1 MHEIPPFRERL
12 STALADRGIHEGLA
26 DFQERW
32 RERRDEVITGL
43 ETQTSTSFAELA
55 RKVSQ
60 AKSRAR
66 HDPAVLEM
74 FREQAAARG
83 ISVADAST
91 AEDACQIIADICA
104 RRGTRLVVKT
114 KSMATEEIF
123 LNEHLERQGITAVET
138 DLGEWLLQCEQD
150 RPSHL
155 IVPAIHKRRT
165 QIAALLTSMFDRP
178 FDPEDI
184 EGMARVVR
192 AELRPH
198 FTASGV
204 GVTGGNILVAETG
217 SLVLVTNEGN
227 AGLTTT
233 LPPVQIAVVGIDKM
247 VESTSDALDV
257 VRLLAKSA
265 TGQVVSSYTQFIS
278 GPTPAQPEA
287 EMHVIL
293 LDNGRS
299 QMAED
304 PVFDSALSC
313 IRCGACANVCPP
325 YQVVGGHAFGHVY
338 TGAIGLVTTAFHHG
352 IEAAAG
358 PQSLCISCGA
368 CAQVCPANIPLPDQ
382 ILEVRARSHS
392 AKIKRGRAE
401 RSRELSKGLESKPDS
416 IAKKPAK
423 KSLTKTP
430 VAMKI
435 GLRVLRS
442 RRMTAAA
449 AWLAAIASSPFRTGN
464 LLGRLPLRKKHN
476 WRTPPAPAMRSA
488 RRHPELRAVATH
500 SKFTSPET
508 AQHAKTASQHSEE
521 LNISQGNL
529 PAIQRFRK
537 ATSQNQKAGSQAK
550 PTPSSKKTA
559 LFIQCVTDR
568 FAPEIAVATLRLLQA
583 AGADVE
589 VPLAQHCC
597 GLPAIDTGDLEAAR
611 KMALATLDAL
621 EGYERVV
628 TPAPSCAVAMA
639 HEYERL
645 FQDDTH
651 NKQRAQD
658 LASKVT
664 DLVSYLANCETPE
677 KGNESTGEYGAS
689 ATPATAM
696 PQSEKHSENDCGAN
710 GASVSEATNLEA
722 EASKA
727 KAPDAE
733 NSEAG
738 TITVHPFCQ
747 SRTRLGHT
755 TETAAELI
763 SRFCGITPA
772 PLPEADV
779 CCGFGGSSSLT
790 SPEIAKAILA
800 RKLQNAAST
809 GATTLITDNP
819 GCALHLR
826 GGAHACDQNLK
837 VLHIA
842 EFLAPPH

>member
-1 MHEIPPFRERL
+1 MHEYSESTKLAKPAKEPAKMHEIPPFRERL

-32 RERRDEVITGL
+32 RERRDRVIAGL
-43 ETQTSTSFAELA
+43 ETQTGTSFSELA
-55 RKVSQ
+55 RKISE

-74 FREQAAARG
+74 FREQAIARG
-83 ISVADAST
+83 IAVTGAAT

-123 LNEHLERQGITAVET
+123 LNEHLEQQGITAVET
-138 DLGEWLLQCEQD
+138 DLGEWLLQCAED

-165 QIAALLTSMFDRP
+165 QIAAMLTSMFDRL

-198 FTASGV
+198 FMASGV
-204 GVTGGNILVAETG
+204 GITGGNILVAETG

-233 LPPVQIAVVGIDKM
+233 LPPVHIAVVGVDKM

-265 TGQVVSSYTQFIS
+265 TGQVISSYTQFIS
-278 GPTPAQPEA
+278 GPTPAHPEA

-299 QMAED
+299 QMEAD

-392 AKIKRGRAE
+392 AKAERGRAE
-401 RSRELSKGLESKPDS
+401 KSKELRNELESKPGS
-416 IAKKPAK
+416 TAKKSAK
-423 KSLTKTP
+423 KSLAKTP
-430 VAMKI
+430 IAMKI

-442 RRMTAAA
+442 RRRTAAA
-449 AWLAAIASSPFRTGN
+449 TWLAAIASSPFRTGN
-464 LLGRLPLRKKHN
+464 LLGRLPLRKRHN
-476 WRTPPAPAMRSA
+476 WRTPPAPAIRPA
-488 RRHPELRAVATH
+488 RRHPELRAVAAQNK
-500 SKFTSPET
+500 STSPEA
-508 AQHAKTASQHSEE
+508 AQHAKTLQQFQNAAP
-521 LNISQGNL
+521 QG
-529 PAIQRFRK
+529 
-537 ATSQNQKAGSQAK
+537 QKIGTQTK
-550 PTPSSKKTA
+550 PMPNSNKTA

-568 FAPEIAVATLRLLQA
+568 FAPEIAVSTLRLLQA
-583 AGADVE
+583 AGAEVE
-589 VPLAQHCC
+589 VPLDQHCC
-597 GLPAIDTGDLEAAR
+597 GLPAIDAGDLEAAR

-645 FQDDTH
+645 FQDDPE
-651 NKQRAQD
+651 NKQRAHD
-658 LASKVT
+658 LAAKVT
-664 DLVSYLANCETPE
+664 DLVSYLADCEMPGS
-677 KGNESTGEYGAS
+677 GNYEGSSRELGQEGTS
-689 ATPATAM
+689 KTRVPD
-696 PQSEKHSENDCGAN
+696 SENPN
-710 GASVSEATNLEA
+710 
-722 EASKA
+722 
-727 KAPDAE
+727 E
-733 NSEAG
+733 NI
-738 TITVHPFCQ
+738 ITVHPFCQ

-755 TETAAELI
+755 AETADELI
-763 SRFCGITPA
+763 SHLCGTTPI

-809 GATTLITDNP
+809 GAATLITDNP

-826 GGAHACDQNLK
+826 GGAHASNQNLK

-842 EFLAPPH
+842 EFLAPPS

>member
-26 DFQERW
+26 DFQNRW
-32 RERRDEVITGL
+32 RERRDEVIAGL
-43 ETQTSTSFAELA
+43 ETQTGTGFAELA

-83 ISVADAST
+83 IAVTDAST

-123 LNEHLERQGITAVET
+123 LNEHLESQGITAVET

-165 QIAALLTSMFDRP
+165 QIATLLTSMFDRP

-233 LPPVQIAVVGIDKM
+233 LPPVHIAVVGIDKM

-304 PVFDSALSC
+304 PMFDSALSC

-392 AKIKRGRAE
+392 AKTKRGRAE
-401 RSRELSKGLESKPDS
+401 RSRELSKGLESKPNN

-423 KSLTKTP
+423 KSLAKTP

-449 AWLAAIASSPFRTGN
+449 AWLAAITSSPFRTGN

-488 RRHPELRAVATH
+488 RRRHELREVAAH
-500 SKFTSPET
+500 NKFTSPKA
-508 AQHAKTASQHSEE
+508 AQHAKTARQ
-521 LNISQGNL
+521 
-529 PAIQRFRK
+529 FRK
-537 ATSQNQKAGSQAK
+537 AASQNQKAGSQAK

-568 FAPEIAVATLRLLQA
+568 FAPEIAVATLRLLQST
-583 AGADVE
+583 GADVE

-611 KMALATLDAL
+611 KMAIATLDAL

-639 HEYERL
+639 HEYVRL
-645 FQDDTH
+645 FQDDPS
-651 NKQRAQD
+651 NQQRAQD
-658 LASKVT
+658 LAAKVA

-689 ATPATAM
+689 AAPATSM

-710 GASVSEATNLEA
+710 GASVSEATNLEDA
-722 EASKA
+722 GTSKA

-755 TETAAELI
+755 TDTAAELI
-763 SRFCGITPA
+763 SNLCGITPA

-800 RKLQNAAST
+800 RKLQNAASA

-826 GGAHACDQNLK
+826 GGAHAVNQNLK

-842 EFLAPPH
+842 EFLAPPS

>member
-1 MHEIPPFRERL
+1 MHEIPPFHKRL
-12 STALADRGIHEGLA
+12 SAALADRGIHDGLA
-26 DFQERW
+26 DFQQRW
-32 RERRDEVITGL
+32 QERRDGVVAEL
-43 ETQTSTSFAELA
+43 EEQTSTRFVELA
-55 RKVSQ
+55 GYVAE
-60 AKSRAR
+60 AKSHAR
-66 HDPAVLEM
+66 HDPAVLQR
-74 FREQAAARG
+74 FRKQAAAKG
-83 ISVADAST
+83 ITVTDAYT
-91 AEDACQIIADICA
+91 AADACQIISDICA
-104 RRGTRLVVKT
+104 SRNTKLVVKT

-123 LNEHLERQGITAVET
+123 LNEHLESRGITAIET
-138 DLGEWLLQCEQD
+138 DLGEWLLQCAGD

-165 QIAALLTSMFDRP
+165 QIAALLTSMFDRQ

-192 AELRPH
+192 SELRPH

-204 GVTGGNILVAETG
+204 GITGGNILVAETG

-233 LPPVQIAVVGIDKM
+233 LPPTHIAVVGIDKL
-247 VESTSDALDV
+247 VDSTKDALDIA
-257 VRLLAKSA
+257 RLLAKSA
-265 TGQVVSSYTQFIS
+265 TGQVISSYTQFIS
-278 GPTPAQPEA
+278 GPTPSQPEA

-299 QMAED
+299 QMADD

-352 IEAAAG
+352 LEAAAG

-368 CAQVCPANIPLPDQ
+368 CAQVCPASIPLPDQ
-382 ILEVRARSHS
+382 ILEVRARSQP
-392 AKIKRGRAE
+392 AE
-401 RSRELSKGLESKPDS
+401 
-416 IAKKPAK
+416 
-423 KSLTKTP
+423 KSLPKMPAT
-430 VAMKI
+430 MKI

-442 RRMTAAA
+442 RRMTTSAAL
-449 AWLAAIASSPFRTGN
+449 LAAVVSSPFRTNN
-464 LLGRLPLRKKHN
+464 LLGRLPLPKKHS
-476 WRTPPAPAMRSA
+476 WRTPPAPAFKPA
-488 RRHPELRAVATH
+488 RRHPELRAVAV
-500 SKFTSPET
+500 KDCRE
-508 AQHAKTASQHSEE
+508 
-521 LNISQGNL
+521 N
-529 PAIQRFRK
+529 R
-537 ATSQNQKAGSQAK
+537 
-550 PTPSSKKTA
+550 KTA

-583 AGADVE
+583 TDSDVE

-597 GLPAIDTGDLEAAR
+597 GLPAIDTGDLEAAK
-611 KMALATLDAL
+611 KMALATMDAL

-645 FQDDTH
+645 FKDDPH

-658 LASKVT
+658 LAARVA
-664 DLVSYLANCETPE
+664 DLISCLAACEMSNPRE
-677 KGNESTGEYGAS
+677 KS
-689 ATPATAM
+689 
-696 PQSEKHSENDCGAN
+696 
-710 GASVSEATNLEA
+710 
-722 EASKA
+722 
-727 KAPDAE
+727 
-733 NSEAG
+733 

-755 TETAAELI
+755 TDTAAQLI
-763 SRFCGITPA
+763 SHLCGTTPIH
-772 PLPEADV
+772 LPEADV

-790 SPEIAKAILA
+790 SPEVAKAILA
-800 RKLQNAAST
+800 RKLRNTAST

-826 GGAHACDQNLK
+826 GGARAFSKDLNIQNLE

-842 EFLAPPH
+842 EYLAARL

>member
-32 RERRDEVITGL
+32 RERRDGVIAGL
-43 ETQTSTSFAELA
+43 ETQTGTSFAKLA
-55 RKVSQ
+55 RKVSE

-74 FREQAAARG
+74 FREQAVARG
-83 ISVADAST
+83 IAVTDAAT

-123 LNEHLERQGITAVET
+123 LNEHLESQGITAVET
-138 DLGEWLLQCEQD
+138 DLGEWLLQCAED

-165 QIAALLTSMFDRP
+165 QIAAMLASMFDRP

-192 AELRPH
+192 SELRPH
-198 FTASGV
+198 FMASGV
-204 GVTGGNILVAETG
+204 GITGGNILVAETG

-233 LPPVQIAVVGIDKM
+233 LPPVHIAVVGIDKM

-265 TGQVVSSYTQFIS
+265 TGQVISSYTQFIS

-299 QMAED
+299 QMAAD

-368 CAQVCPANIPLPDQ
+368 CAQVCPASIPLPDQ

-392 AKIKRGRAE
+392 AKAKSKR
-401 RSRELSKGLESKPDS
+401 
-416 IAKKPAK
+416 
-423 KSLTKTP
+423 
-430 VAMKI
+430 AMKI
-435 GLRVLRS
+435 GLRVLQS
-442 RRMTAAA
+442 RRMTAAT
-449 AWLAAIASSPFRTGN
+449 AWLAALATSPFRTGN
-464 LLGRLPLRKKHN
+464 LLGRLPLRKRHN
-476 WRTPPAPAMRSA
+476 WRTPPAPTLRPA
-488 RRHPELRAVATH
+488 RRYRELRA
-500 SKFTSPET
+500 
-508 AQHAKTASQHSEE
+508 
-521 LNISQGNL
+521 
-529 PAIQRFRK
+529 
-537 ATSQNQKAGSQAK
+537 KAGSQAK
-550 PTPSSKKTA
+550 PTPSSNKTA

-583 AGADVE
+583 TGADVE
-589 VPLAQHCC
+589 VPLSQHCC
-597 GLPAIDTGDLEAAR
+597 GLPAIDTGDLEAAK
-611 KMALATLDAL
+611 KMARSTLDAL

-645 FQDDTH
+645 FQDDLES
-651 NKQRAQD
+651 KQRAHD
-658 LASKVT
+658 LAAKVT
-664 DLVSYLANCETPE
+664 DLVSYLVDCEMM
-677 KGNESTGEYGAS
+677 GSGNNESSPRELGEEGTS
-689 ATPATAM
+689 K
-696 PQSEKHSENDCGAN
+696 SR
-710 GASVSEATNLEA
+710 VSG
-722 EASKA
+722 
-727 KAPDAE
+727 AE
-733 NSEAG
+733 NSEAS

-763 SRFCGITPA
+763 SHLCGTTPA

-790 SPEIAKAILA
+790 SPAVAKAILA

-809 GATTLITDNP
+809 GAATLITDNP

-826 GGAHACDQNLK
+826 GGAHASKQNLK

-842 EFLAPPH
+842 EFLAPPS

>member
-1 MHEIPPFRERL
+1 
-12 STALADRGIHEGLA
+12 
-26 DFQERW
+26 
-32 RERRDEVITGL
+32 
-43 ETQTSTSFAELA
+43 
-55 RKVSQ
+55 
-60 AKSRAR
+60 
-66 HDPAVLEM
+66 
-74 FREQAAARG
+74 
-83 ISVADAST
+83 
-91 AEDACQIIADICA
+91 
-104 RRGTRLVVKT
+104 
-114 KSMATEEIF
+114 
-123 LNEHLERQGITAVET
+123 
-138 DLGEWLLQCEQD
+138 
-150 RPSHL
+150 
-155 IVPAIHKRRT
+155 
-165 QIAALLTSMFDRP
+165 
-178 FDPEDI
+178 
-184 EGMARVVR
+184 
-192 AELRPH
+192 
-198 FTASGV
+198 
-204 GVTGGNILVAETG
+204 
-217 SLVLVTNEGN
+217 
-227 AGLTTT
+227 
-233 LPPVQIAVVGIDKM
+233 
-247 VESTSDALDV
+247 
-257 VRLLAKSA
+257 
-265 TGQVVSSYTQFIS
+265 
-278 GPTPAQPEA
+278 
-287 EMHVIL
+287 
-293 LDNGRS
+293 
-299 QMAED
+299 
-304 PVFDSALSC
+304 
-313 IRCGACANVCPP
+313 
-325 YQVVGGHAFGHVY
+325 
-338 TGAIGLVTTAFHHG
+338 
-352 IEAAAG
+352 
-358 PQSLCISCGA
+358 
-368 CAQVCPANIPLPDQ
+368 
-382 ILEVRARSHS
+382 
-392 AKIKRGRAE
+392 
-401 RSRELSKGLESKPDS
+401 
-416 IAKKPAK
+416 
-423 KSLTKTP
+423 
-430 VAMKI
+430 
-435 GLRVLRS
+435 
-442 RRMTAAA
+442 
-449 AWLAAIASSPFRTGN
+449 
-464 LLGRLPLRKKHN
+464 
-476 WRTPPAPAMRSA
+476 MRSA
-488 RRHPELRAVATH
+488 RRRHPELRAVATH

-583 AGADVE
+583 TGADVE

>member
-32 RERRDEVITGL
+32 RERRDHVITGL
-43 ETQTSTSFAELA
+43 ETQTGTSFTELA
-55 RKVSQ
+55 RKVSE

-74 FREQAAARG
+74 FREQAVARG

-104 RRGTRLVVKT
+104 HRGTRLVVKT

-233 LPPVQIAVVGIDKM
+233 LPPVHIAVVGIDKM

-278 GPTPAQPEA
+278 GPTPDQPEA

-304 PVFDSALSC
+304 PMFDSALSC

-392 AKIKRGRAE
+392 AKTKSGRT
-401 RSRELSKGLESKPDS
+401 G
-416 IAKKPAK
+416 IAI
-423 KSLTKTP
+423 
-430 VAMKI
+430 KI
-435 GLRVLRS
+435 GLRILRS

-449 AWLAAIASSPFRTGN
+449 TWLAAIVNSPSFTGD
-464 LLGRLPLRKKHN
+464 LLNRLPLRKKHN
-476 WRTPPAPAMRSA
+476 WRTPPAPALTPA
-488 RRHPELRAVATH
+488 RRHPELRAVA
-500 SKFTSPET
+500 SENKNPRSR
-508 AQHAKTASQHSEE
+508 AKQNFGAS
-521 LNISQGNL
+521 
-529 PAIQRFRK
+529 R
-537 ATSQNQKAGSQAK
+537 T
-550 PTPSSKKTA
+550 TKTA
-559 LFIQCVTDR
+559 LFIQCITDR

-583 AGADVE
+583 TGADVE

-597 GLPAIDTGDLEAAR
+597 GLPAIDTGDLKAAR
-611 KMALATLDAL
+611 KIAIATLDAL

-645 FQDDTH
+645 FQDDPH
-651 NKQRAQD
+651 NQQRAQD
-658 LASKVT
+658 LAARVA
-664 DLVSYLANCETPE
+664 DLVSYLANCEMPE
-677 KGNESTGEYGAS
+677 KDNESTSEYGAS
-689 ATPATAM
+689 ATPATSM
-696 PQSEKHSENDCGAN
+696 PQS
-710 GASVSEATNLEA
+710 
-722 EASKA
+722 
-727 KAPDAE
+727 
-733 NSEAG
+733 

-747 SRTRLGHT
+747 SRTRLGHSA
-755 TETAAELI
+755 ETAAELI
-763 SRFCGITPA
+763 SRFCGTALA

-826 GGAHACDQNLK
+826 GGAHACDQDIK

-842 EFLAPPH
+842 EFLAPPSQPLPSSN

>member
-32 RERRDEVITGL
+32 RERRDRVIAGL
-43 ETQTSTSFAELA
+43 ETQTGTGFAELA
-55 RKVSQ
+55 RKVSK

-66 HDPAVLEM
+66 HDPAVLDM

-83 ISVADAST
+83 IAVTNAAT

-123 LNEHLERQGITAVET
+123 LNEHLESQGITAVET
-138 DLGEWLLQCEQD
+138 DLGEWLLQCAED

-165 QIAALLTSMFDRP
+165 QIAAMLASMFDRP

-192 AELRPH
+192 SELRPH
-198 FTASGV
+198 FMASGV

-233 LPPVQIAVVGIDKM
+233 LPPVHIAVVGIDKM

-265 TGQVVSSYTQFIS
+265 TGQVISSYTQFIS

-299 QMAED
+299 QMAAD

-352 IEAAAG
+352 IESAAG

-392 AKIKRGRAE
+392 AKAKSKR
-401 RSRELSKGLESKPDS
+401 
-416 IAKKPAK
+416 
-423 KSLTKTP
+423 
-430 VAMKI
+430 AMKI
-435 GLRVLRS
+435 GLRVLQS

-464 LLGRLPLRKKHN
+464 LLGRLPLRKKHS
-476 WRTPPAPAMRSA
+476 WRTPPAPALRPA
-488 RRHPELRAVATH
+488 RRHPELRAVAAQNK
-500 SKFTSPET
+500 STSPET
-508 AQHAKTASQHSEE
+508 AQHA
-521 LNISQGNL
+521 
-529 PAIQRFRK
+529 
-537 ATSQNQKAGSQAK
+537 
-550 PTPSSKKTA
+550 KTA

-583 AGADVE
+583 TGADVE
-589 VPLAQHCC
+589 VPLSQHCC
-597 GLPAIDTGDLEAAR
+597 GLPAIDAGDLEAAK
-611 KMALATLDAL
+611 KMARSTLDAL

-645 FQDDTH
+645 FQDDPES
-651 NKQRAQD
+651 KQRAHD
-658 LASKVT
+658 LAAKVT
-664 DLVSYLANCETPE
+664 DLVSYLVDCEMM
-677 KGNESTGEYGAS
+677 GSGNNESSSRELGEEG
-689 ATPATAM
+689 T
-696 PQSEKHSENDCGAN
+696 
-710 GASVSEATNLEA
+710 
-722 EASKA
+722 SKSRV
-727 KAPDAE
+727 PGAE
-733 NSEAG
+733 NSEAN

-763 SRFCGITPA
+763 SHLCGTTPA

-790 SPEIAKAILA
+790 SPEVARAILA

-809 GATTLITDNP
+809 GAATLITDNP

-826 GGAHACDQNLK
+826 GGAHASDQNLK
-837 VLHIA
+837 VFHIA
-842 EFLAPPH
+842 EFLAPRTSP

>member
-26 DFQERW
+26 DFQNRW
-32 RERRDEVITGL
+32 RERRDEVIAGL
-43 ETQTSTSFAELA
+43 ETQTGTGFTELA
-55 RKVSQ
+55 SKVSE

-74 FREQAAARG
+74 FREQAAARS
-83 ISVADAST
+83 ITVTDAST
-91 AEDACQIIADICA
+91 AEDACQIVADICA

-123 LNEHLERQGITAVET
+123 LNEHLASQSITAVET
-138 DLGEWLLQCEQD
+138 DLGEWLLQCAED

-198 FTASGV
+198 FIASGV

-233 LPPVQIAVVGIDKM
+233 LPPVHIAVVGIDKM

-265 TGQVVSSYTQFIS
+265 TGQVISSYTQFIS

-299 QMAED
+299 QMAND

-368 CAQVCPANIPLPDQ
+368 CAQVCPASIPLPDQ

-401 RSRELSKGLESKPDS
+401 RSRELSKGLESKPDN

-430 VAMKI
+430 LAMKI

-449 AWLAAIASSPFRTGN
+449 TWLAAIVNSPSFTGD
-464 LLGRLPLRKKHN
+464 LLNRLPLRKKHN
-476 WRTPPAPAMRSA
+476 WRTPPAPALTPA
-488 RRHPELRAVATH
+488 RRHPELRAVA
-500 SKFTSPET
+500 SK
-508 AQHAKTASQHSEE
+508 
-521 LNISQGNL
+521 
-529 PAIQRFRK
+529 
-537 ATSQNQKAGSQAK
+537 
-550 PTPSSKKTA
+550 SKNPRSRARRGFGTDRTTKTA

-568 FAPEIAVATLRLLQA
+568 FAPEIAVATLRLLQST
-583 AGADVE
+583 GADVE

-597 GLPAIDTGDLEAAR
+597 GLPAIDTGDLKAAR
-611 KMALATLDAL
+611 KMVLATLDTL

-645 FQDDTH
+645 FQDDIH

-658 LASKVT
+658 LASKVA

-689 ATPATAM
+689 ATPATSM
-696 PQSEKHSENDCGAN
+696 PQSENYLESDCGASD
-710 GASVSEATNLEA
+710 ASVSEATNLEEA

-733 NSEAG
+733 NSESG

-763 SRFCGITPA
+763 SRFCDTDPT

-800 RKLQNAAST
+800 RKLQNAANT

-826 GGAHACDQNLK
+826 GGAHAANQNLK

-842 EFLAPPH
+842 EFLAPPAENHN

>member
-12 STALADRGIHEGLA
+12 STALAYRGIHEGLA

-32 RERRDEVITGL
+32 RERRDRVIAGL
-43 ETQTSTSFAELA
+43 ETQTGTGFTELA
-55 RKVSQ
+55 RKVSET
-60 AKSRAR
+60 KSQAR
-66 HDPAVLEM
+66 HDPAVLQM
-74 FREQAAARG
+74 FREQAALRG
-83 ISVADAST
+83 ITVTDAPT
-91 AEDACQIIADICA
+91 AADACQIIADICA

-123 LNEHLERQGITAVET
+123 LNEHLQHQGITAVET
-138 DLGEWLLQCEQD
+138 DLGEWLLQCAED

-165 QIAALLTSMFDRP
+165 QIAAMLTSMFDRQ

-192 AELRPH
+192 SELRPH
-198 FTASGV
+198 FMASGV

-233 LPPVQIAVVGIDKM
+233 LPSVHIAVVGIDKM

-257 VRLLAKSA
+257 ARLLAKSA
-265 TGQVVSSYTQFIS
+265 TGQVISSYTQFIS
-278 GPTPAQPEA
+278 GPTPAQPDA

-299 QMAED
+299 QMAAD
-304 PVFDSALSC
+304 PEFASALSC

-382 ILEVRARSHS
+382 ILEVRARSHL
-392 AKIKRGRAE
+392 AKTE
-401 RSRELSKGLESKPDS
+401 SSR
-416 IAKKPAK
+416 AKKSASAASKFDGLASKYAK
-423 KSLTKTP
+423 KSLAKMP

-435 GLRVLRS
+435 GLRVLQS

-449 AWLAAIASSPFRTGN
+449 TWLAATASSPFRTGN
-464 LLGRLPLRKKHN
+464 LLGRLPLTKKHN
-476 WRTPPAPAMRSA
+476 WRTPPAPVFRPA
-488 RRHPELRAVATH
+488 RRHPELRAVA
-500 SKFTSPET
+500 PENKKARSRPKQSLDK
-508 AQHAKTASQHSEE
+508 AQSLASTGAKADRT
-521 LNISQGNL
+521 
-529 PAIQRFRK
+529 
-537 ATSQNQKAGSQAK
+537 T
-550 PTPSSKKTA
+550 KTA

-568 FAPEIAVATLRLLQA
+568 FAPEIAVSTLRLLQA
-583 AGADVE
+583 TGADVE

-597 GLPAIDTGDLEAAR
+597 GLPAIDTGDHKAAR

-645 FQDDTH
+645 FQGDPH
-651 NKQRAQD
+651 NQRRAHD
-658 LASKVT
+658 LAAKVA
-664 DLVSYLANCETPE
+664 DLVSYLADCEIP
-677 KGNESTGEYGAS
+677 
-689 ATPATAM
+689 M
-696 PQSEKHSENDCGAN
+696 SEKNE
-710 GASVSEATNLEA
+710 
-722 EASKA
+722 EASKT
-727 KAPDAE
+727 P
-733 NSEAG
+733 
-738 TITVHPFCQ
+738 ITTHPFCQ
-747 SRTRLGHT
+747 SRTRLGHN
-755 TETAAELI
+755 TETAAQLI
-763 SRFCGITPA
+763 SHLCGTA
-772 PLPEADV
+772 PTALPEADV

-790 SPEIAKAILA
+790 SPEVAKAILA
-800 RKLQNAAST
+800 RKLQNVAST

-826 GGAHACDQNLK
+826 GGAHACNQDLK

-842 EFLAPPH
+842 EFLAPLTPPNQLFRNRHL

>member
-12 STALADRGIHEGLA
+12 STALADRGIHDGLA

-32 RERRDEVITGL
+32 RERRDNVIAGL
-43 ETQTSTSFAELA
+43 ETQTGTGFAELA
-55 RKVSQ
+55 RKVAE

-66 HDPAVLEM
+66 HDPAVLQE
-74 FREQAAARG
+74 FREQAAAKG
-83 ISVADAST
+83 IVVTDAPTAADA
-91 AEDACQIIADICA
+91 CRIISDICA

-123 LNEHLERQGITAVET
+123 LNEHLERQGITAIET
-138 DLGEWLLQCEQD
+138 DLGEWLLQCAGD

-165 QIAALLTSMFDRP
+165 QIAAMLTSMFDRQ
-178 FDPEDI
+178 FDSEDI

-192 AELRPH
+192 TELRPH
-198 FTASGV
+198 FIASGV
-204 GVTGGNILVAETG
+204 GITGGNILVAETG

-233 LPPVQIAVVGIDKM
+233 LPPVHIAVVGADKL
-247 VESTSDALDV
+247 VASAKDALDV

-278 GPTPAQPEA
+278 GPAPSQPEA

-299 QMAED
+299 QMADD

-352 IEAAAG
+352 LEAAAG

-368 CAQVCPANIPLPDQ
+368 CAQVCPASIPLPDQ
-382 ILEVRARSHS
+382 ILEVRARSQ
-392 AKIKRGRAE
+392 
-401 RSRELSKGLESKPDS
+401 
-416 IAKKPAK
+416 PAK
-423 KSLTKTP
+423 KSLPKTP
-430 VAMKI
+430 AAMKI

-442 RRMTAAA
+442 RRMTASAARLAA
-449 AWLAAIASSPFRTGN
+449 AASSPFRTGN
-464 LLGRLPLRKKHN
+464 LLGRLPLRKKHS
-476 WRTPPAPAMRSA
+476 WRTPPAPAFKPA
-488 RRHPELRAVATH
+488 RHHPELRAVA
-500 SKFTSPET
+500 SKNKSPRSRI
-508 AQHAKTASQHSEE
+508 A
-521 LNISQGNL
+521 
-529 PAIQRFRK
+529 
-537 ATSQNQKAGSQAK
+537 
-550 PTPSSKKTA
+550 KTA

-568 FAPEIAVATLRLLQA
+568 LAPEIAVATLRLLQTN
-583 AGADVE
+583 GADVE

-597 GLPAIDTGDLEAAR
+597 GLPAIDTGNLEAAR
-611 KMALATLDAL
+611 KMALATIDAL

-628 TPAPSCAVAMA
+628 TPAPSCAVAIA

-645 FQDDTH
+645 FKDDPR

-658 LASKVT
+658 LAAKVA
-664 DLVSYLANCETPE
+664 DLVSYLAACE
-677 KGNESTGEYGAS
+677 
-689 ATPATAM
+689 M
-696 PQSEKHSENDCGAN
+696 PGSRD
-710 GASVSEATNLEA
+710 
-722 EASKA
+722 A
-727 KAPDAE
+727 KSGPRE
-733 NSEAG
+733 NSSPTEKSHSA
-738 TITVHPFCQ
+738 ITVHPFCQ
-747 SRTRLGHT
+747 SRTRLGHSA
-755 TETAAELI
+755 ETAAQLI
-763 SRFCGITPA
+763 SRLCDTIPI

-790 SPEIAKAILA
+790 SPEVAKAILA
-800 RKLQNAAST
+800 RKLRNSAST
-809 GATTLITDNP
+809 GATALITDNP

-826 GGAHACDQNLK
+826 GGAHNFDQDLKTRNLE

-842 EFLAPPH
+842 EYLAARL

>member
-32 RERRDEVITGL
+32 RGRRDGVIAGL
-43 ETQTSTSFAELA
+43 EAQTGTSFAELA
-55 RKVSQ
+55 RKVSE

-74 FREQAAARG
+74 FREQAVARG
-83 ISVADAST
+83 IAVTDAAT
-91 AEDACQIIADICA
+91 AEDACQVIADICA

-123 LNEHLERQGITAVET
+123 LNEHLESQGITAVET
-138 DLGEWLLQCEQD
+138 DLGEWLLQCAED

-165 QIAALLTSMFDRP
+165 QIAAMLASMFDRP

-192 AELRPH
+192 SELRPH
-198 FTASGV
+198 FMASGV

-233 LPPVQIAVVGIDKM
+233 LPPVHIAVVGIDKM

-265 TGQVVSSYTQFIS
+265 TGQVISSYTQFIS

-299 QMAED
+299 QMAND

-392 AKIKRGRAE
+392 AKTKRGRAE
-401 RSRELSKGLESKPDS
+401 KSKELRNELESKPVS
-416 IAKKPAK
+416 ISKKSAK
-423 KSLTKTP
+423 KSLAKTP
-430 VAMKI
+430 LAMKF

-442 RRMTAAA
+442 RRSTAAA
-449 AWLAAIASSPFRTGN
+449 AWLAAVASSPFRTGN
-464 LLGRLPLRKKHN
+464 LLGRLPLAKKHI
-476 WRTPPAPAMRSA
+476 WRTPPAPAIRPA
-488 RRHPELRAVATH
+488 RRRPELRAVAAQNK
-500 SKFTSPET
+500 STSPEA
-508 AQHAKTASQHSEE
+508 AQHA
-521 LNISQGNL
+521 
-529 PAIQRFRK
+529 
-537 ATSQNQKAGSQAK
+537 
-550 PTPSSKKTA
+550 KTA

-583 AGADVE
+583 TGAEVE
-589 VPLAQHCC
+589 VPLDQHCC
-597 GLPAIDTGDLEAAR
+597 GLPAIDTGDFEAAK
-611 KMALATLDAL
+611 KMARSTLDAL

-645 FQDDTH
+645 FQDDPES
-651 NKQRAQD
+651 KQRAHD
-658 LASKVT
+658 LAAKVT
-664 DLVSYLANCETPE
+664 DLVSYLVDCEMM
-677 KGNESTGEYGAS
+677 GSGNNESSSRELGEEG
-689 ATPATAM
+689 T
-696 PQSEKHSENDCGAN
+696 
-710 GASVSEATNLEA
+710 
-722 EASKA
+722 SKSRV
-727 KAPDAE
+727 PGAE
-733 NSEAG
+733 NSEAN

-763 SRFCGITPA
+763 SHLCGTTPA

-790 SPEIAKAILA
+790 SPEVARAILA

-809 GATTLITDNP
+809 GAATLITDNP

-826 GGAHACDQNLK
+826 GGAHASDQNLK

-842 EFLAPPH
+842 EFLAPPS

>member
-1 MHEIPPFRERL
+1 MHEYSESTKLAKPAKEPAKMHEIPPFRERL

-32 RERRDEVITGL
+32 RERRDRVIAGL
-43 ETQTSTSFAELA
+43 ETQTGTSFSELA
-55 RKVSQ
+55 RKVSE

-83 ISVADAST
+83 IAVTDAAT

-104 RRGTRLVVKT
+104 RRGTRLVVKA

-123 LNEHLERQGITAVET
+123 LNEHLEQQGITAVET
-138 DLGEWLLQCEQD
+138 DLGEWLLQCAED

-165 QIAALLTSMFDRP
+165 QIAAVLASMFDRP

-192 AELRPH
+192 TELRPH
-198 FTASGV
+198 FMASGA

-233 LPPVQIAVVGIDKM
+233 LPPVHIAVVGIDKM

-265 TGQVVSSYTQFIS
+265 TGQVISSYTQFIS
-278 GPTPAQPEA
+278 GPTPAHPEA

-299 QMAED
+299 QMAAD
-304 PVFDSALSC
+304 SVFDSALSC

-392 AKIKRGRAE
+392 AKTRNGRA
-401 RSRELSKGLESKPDS
+401 
-416 IAKKPAK
+416 
-423 KSLTKTP
+423 
-430 VAMKI
+430 MKF
-435 GLRVLRS
+435 GLRVLQSRS
-442 RRMTAAA
+442 STAVA

-464 LLGRLPLRKKHN
+464 LLGRLPLRKRHD
-476 WRTPPAPAMRSA
+476 WRTPPAPALRPA
-488 RRHPELRAVATH
+488 RRHRELRA
-500 SKFTSPET
+500 
-508 AQHAKTASQHSEE
+508 
-521 LNISQGNL
+521 
-529 PAIQRFRK
+529 
-537 ATSQNQKAGSQAK
+537 KAGTQAK
-550 PTPSSKKTA
+550 SMPSSNKTA

-589 VPLAQHCC
+589 VPLDQHCC
-597 GLPAIDTGDLEAAR
+597 GLPAIDAGDLEAAK
-611 KMALATLDAL
+611 KMARSTLDAL

-639 HEYERL
+639 HEYEHL
-645 FQDDTH
+645 FQDDTE
-651 NKQRAQD
+651 NKQRAHD
-658 LASKVT
+658 LAAKVT
-664 DLVSYLANCETPE
+664 DLVSYLVDCEMM
-677 KGNESTGEYGAS
+677 GRRNEGADYGAS
-689 ATPATAM
+689 DAPAPSI
-696 PQSEKHSENDCGAN
+696 PQKEKHPESDFDATD
-710 GASVSEATNLEA
+710 ASVSGVMNLE
-722 EASKA
+722 EEGASKA
-727 KAPDAE
+727 RVPDSE
-733 NSEAG
+733 NSNEN

-755 TETAAELI
+755 AETAAELI
-763 SRFCGITPA
+763 SHLCGTTPA

-790 SPEIAKAILA
+790 SPEVARAILA

-809 GATTLITDNP
+809 GAATLITDNP

-826 GGAHACDQNLK
+826 GGAHASNQNLK

-842 EFLAPPH
+842 EFLAPPS

>member
-12 STALADRGIHEGLA
+12 STALADRGIHEGLT

-32 RERRDEVITGL
+32 RERRDRVIAGL
-43 ETQTSTSFAELA
+43 ETQTGTSFAELA
-55 RKVSQ
+55 RKVSE

-83 ISVADAST
+83 ISVTDAAT

-123 LNEHLERQGITAVET
+123 LNEHLEHRGITAVET
-138 DLGEWLLQCEQD
+138 DLGEWLLQCAED

-165 QIAALLTSMFDRP
+165 QIAAMLTSMFDRP

-233 LPPVQIAVVGIDKM
+233 LPPVHIAVVGIDKM

-265 TGQVVSSYTQFIS
+265 TGQVISSYTQFIS
-278 GPTPAQPEA
+278 GPTPAHPEA

-299 QMAED
+299 QMEAD

-368 CAQVCPANIPLPDQ
+368 CAQVCPAKIPLPDQ

-392 AKIKRGRAE
+392 AKTRNGRA
-401 RSRELSKGLESKPDS
+401 
-416 IAKKPAK
+416 
-423 KSLTKTP
+423 
-430 VAMKI
+430 MKF
-435 GLRVLRS
+435 GLRVLQSRS
-442 RRMTAAA
+442 STAVA

-464 LLGRLPLRKKHN
+464 LLGRLPLRKRHN
-476 WRTPPAPAMRSA
+476 WRTPPAPAIRPA
-488 RRHPELRAVATH
+488 RRHPELRAVAAQNK
-500 SKFTSPET
+500 STSPEA
-508 AQHAKTASQHSEE
+508 AQHA
-521 LNISQGNL
+521 
-529 PAIQRFRK
+529 
-537 ATSQNQKAGSQAK
+537 
-550 PTPSSKKTA
+550 KTA

-583 AGADVE
+583 TSADVE
-589 VPLAQHCC
+589 IPLDQHCC
-597 GLPAIDTGDLEAAR
+597 GLPAIDAGDLEAAR

-621 EGYERVV
+621 EGYERIV

-639 HEYERL
+639 HEYEHL
-645 FQDDTH
+645 FQDDTE
-651 NKQRAQD
+651 NKQRAHD
-658 LASKVT
+658 LAAKVT
-664 DLVSYLANCETPE
+664 DLVSYLVDCEMM
-677 KGNESTGEYGAS
+677 ESGDGEGGIR
-689 ATPATAM
+689 
-696 PQSEKHSENDCGAN
+696 ELGREG
-710 GASVSEATNLEA
+710 
-722 EASKA
+722 ASKA
-727 KAPDAE
+727 RVPDSE
-733 NSEAG
+733 NSNES

-755 TETAAELI
+755 AETAAELI
-763 SRFCGITPA
+763 SHLCGTTPA

-790 SPEIAKAILA
+790 SPEVAKAILA

-809 GATTLITDNP
+809 GAATLITDNP

-826 GGAHACDQNLK
+826 GGAHASNQNLK
-837 VLHIA
+837 ILHIA
-842 EFLAPPH
+842 EFLAPPS

>member
-32 RERRDEVITGL
+32 RERRDEVIAGL
-43 ETQTSTSFAELA
+43 ETQTGTGFTELA

-74 FREQAAARG
+74 FREQAVARG
-83 ISVADAST
+83 ITVTDAST
-91 AEDACQIIADICA
+91 AEDACQIVADICA

-123 LNEHLERQGITAVET
+123 LNEHLESQGITAVET
-138 DLGEWLLQCEQD
+138 DLGEWLLQCAED

-155 IVPAIHKRRT
+155 IVPAIHKQRT
-165 QIAALLTSMFDRP
+165 QIAAMLTSMFDRP

-204 GVTGGNILVAETG
+204 GITGGNILVAETG

-233 LPPVQIAVVGIDKM
+233 LPPVHIAVVGIDKM

-265 TGQVVSSYTQFIS
+265 TGQVISSYTQFIS

-299 QMAED
+299 QMADD
-304 PVFDSALSC
+304 PVFDPALSC

-368 CAQVCPANIPLPDQ
+368 CAQVCPAKIPLPDQ
-382 ILEVRARSHS
+382 ILEVRARSHL
-392 AKIKRGRAE
+392 AKATSGRAE
-401 RSRELSKGLESKPDS
+401 KSKELSNKLGSKPDG
-416 IAKKPAK
+416 IAKKSAK
-423 KSLTKTP
+423 KSLAKTP

-435 GLRVLRS
+435 GLRLLRS
-442 RRMTAAA
+442 RRSTSAAT
-449 AWLAAIASSPFRTGN
+449 WLGAVASSPFRTGN
-464 LLGRLPLRKKHN
+464 LLGRLPLRKRHD
-476 WRTPPAPAMRSA
+476 WRTPPVPALRPA
-488 RRHPELRAVATH
+488 RRHPELRAVAARN
-500 SKFTSPET
+500 KFTSPEA
-508 AQHAKTASQHSEE
+508 AQHAKTPNRHSEK

-529 PAIQRFRK
+529 SAMQQFQKTDPQD
-537 ATSQNQKAGSQAK
+537 QKAASQTK
-550 PTPSSKKTA
+550 PTPSSNKTA

-583 AGADVE
+583 TGADVE
-589 VPLAQHCC
+589 VPLSQHCC
-597 GLPAIDTGDLEAAR
+597 GLPAIDTGDLETAR
-611 KMALATLDAL
+611 KMARSTLDAL

-639 HEYERL
+639 HEYEQL
-645 FQDDTH
+645 FQDDLES
-651 NKQRAQD
+651 KERAHD
-658 LASKVT
+658 LAAKVT
-664 DLVSYLANCETPE
+664 DLVNYLVDCEM
-677 KGNESTGEYGAS
+677 TGR
-689 ATPATAM
+689 
-696 PQSEKHSENDCGAN
+696 
-710 GASVSEATNLEA
+710 
-722 EASKA
+722 
-727 KAPDAE
+727 
-733 NSEAG
+733 NSEAS

-755 TETAAELI
+755 TETSAQLI
-763 SRFCGITPA
+763 SHLCGTAPI

-779 CCGFGGSSSLT
+779 CCGFGGSSSFT

-826 GGAHACDQNLK
+826 GGSHAFSKDLQTKNLE

-842 EFLAPPH
+842 EYLAARL

>member
-32 RERRDEVITGL
+32 RERRDEVIAGL

-55 RKVSQ
+55 RKVSE

-91 AEDACQIIADICA
+91 AEDACQIVADICA
-104 RRGTRLVVKT
+104 RRDTRLVVKT

-192 AELRPH
+192 SELRPH

-233 LPPVQIAVVGIDKM
+233 LPPVHIAVVGIDKM

-299 QMAED
+299 QMATD

-392 AKIKRGRAE
+392 AKAKSGRAE
-401 RSRELSKGLESKPDS
+401 KSKELSNEPGSKPDN

-423 KSLTKTP
+423 KSLAKTP
-430 VAMKI
+430 LAMKI
-435 GLRVLRS
+435 GLRILRS

-449 AWLAAIASSPFRTGN
+449 TWLAAIASSPFRTGS
-464 LLGRLPLRKKHN
+464 LLGRLPLRKRHS
-476 WRTPPAPAMRSA
+476 WRIPPAPAIRSA
-488 RRHPELRAVATH
+488 RRHPELRAVA
-500 SKFTSPET
+500 SENKNPQSRAKRSFGTSRT
-508 AQHAKTASQHSEE
+508 A
-521 LNISQGNL
+521 
-529 PAIQRFRK
+529 
-537 ATSQNQKAGSQAK
+537 
-550 PTPSSKKTA
+550 KTA

-583 AGADVE
+583 TGADVE

-597 GLPAIDTGDLEAAR
+597 GLPAIDTGDLKTAK
-611 KMALATLDAL
+611 KMAIATLDAL

-645 FQDDTH
+645 FQDDPS

-658 LASKVT
+658 LASKVA
-664 DLVSYLANCETPE
+664 DLVSYLAETD
-677 KGNESTGEYGAS
+677 YGAS
-689 ATPATAM
+689 ATPATSM
-696 PQSEKHSENDCGAN
+696 P
-710 GASVSEATNLEA
+710 AS
-722 EASKA
+722 
-727 KAPDAE
+727 
-733 NSEAG
+733 

-747 SRTRLGHT
+747 SRTRLGHN

-763 SRFCGITPA
+763 SRFCGTDPT

-819 GCALHLR
+819 GCALHIR
-826 GGAHACDQNLK
+826 GGAHAADQNLK

-842 EFLAPPH
+842 EFLAPPF

>member
-32 RERRDEVITGL
+32 RERRDEVIAGL
-43 ETQTSTSFAELA
+43 ETQTGTSFAELA
-55 RKVSQ
+55 RKVSE

-83 ISVADAST
+83 ITVTDAST

-123 LNEHLERQGITAVET
+123 LNEHLASQSITAVET
-138 DLGEWLLQCEQD
+138 DLGEWLLQCAED

-233 LPPVQIAVVGIDKM
+233 LPPVHIAVVGIDKM

-265 TGQVVSSYTQFIS
+265 TGQVISSYTQFIS

-304 PVFDSALSC
+304 PMFDSALSC

-368 CAQVCPANIPLPDQ
+368 CAQVCPASIPLPDQ

-392 AKIKRGRAE
+392 AKTRSWRAKKSKE
-401 RSRELSKGLESKPDS
+401 LPNELGSRPDS

-423 KSLTKTP
+423 KSLAKTP

-449 AWLAAIASSPFRTGN
+449 AWLAAITSSPFRTSN

-476 WRTPPAPAMRSA
+476 WRIPPAPAMRSA
-488 RRHPELRAVATH
+488 RRHPELRAIATH
-500 SKFTSPET
+500 SKFTSPE
-508 AQHAKTASQHSEE
+508 AALQKKSANQNSEQ
-521 LNISQGNL
+521 LNISQANL
-529 PAIQRFRK
+529 SATQQYRK
-537 ATSQNQKAGSQAK
+537 AGPQAK
-550 PTPSSKKTA
+550 PAPSPAKTA

-583 AGADVE
+583 TGADVE

-611 KMALATLDAL
+611 KMAIATLDAL

-639 HEYERL
+639 HEYGRL

-658 LASKVT
+658 LASKVA

-677 KGNESTGEYGAS
+677 KGNESTGKYGAS

-696 PQSEKHSENDCGAN
+696 PQSEEHPENGCGATD
-710 GASVSEATNLEA
+710 ASVSEATNLEEA

-727 KAPDAE
+727 KAPETE

-755 TETAAELI
+755 TETASELI
-763 SRFCGITPA
+763 SRFCGTDPT

-790 SPEIAKAILA
+790 SPEIAKAILV

-809 GATTLITDNP
+809 GASTLITDNP

-826 GGAHACDQNLK
+826 GGAHACDQDLK
-837 VLHIA
+837 ILHIA
-842 EFLAPPH
+842 EFLAPLS

>member
-32 RERRDEVITGL
+32 RERRDHVITGL
-43 ETQTSTSFAELA
+43 EAQTGTSFTELA
-55 RKVSQ
+55 RKVSE

-83 ISVADAST
+83 ITVTDAST
-91 AEDACQIIADICA
+91 AEDACQIVADICA

-123 LNEHLERQGITAVET
+123 LNEHLASQSITAVET

-233 LPPVQIAVVGIDKM
+233 LPPVHIAVVGIDKM

-265 TGQVVSSYTQFIS
+265 TGQVISSYTQFIS

-304 PVFDSALSC
+304 PMFDPALSC

-368 CAQVCPANIPLPDQ
+368 CAQVCPASIPLPDQ
-382 ILEVRARSHS
+382 ILEVRARSHLMKTKNGEKKKSES
-392 AKIKRGRAE
+392 AEGRSDELA
-401 RSRELSKGLESKPDS
+401 SR
-416 IAKKPAK
+416 PAK
-423 KSLTKTP
+423 KSLAKTP
-430 VAMKI
+430 LAMKI

-449 AWLAAIASSPFRTGN
+449 TWLAAIVNSPSFTGD
-464 LLGRLPLRKKHN
+464 LLNRLSLRRKHN
-476 WRTPPAPAMRSA
+476 WRTPPAPALTPA
-488 RRHPELRAVATH
+488 RRHPELRAVA
-500 SKFTSPET
+500 SENKNPRSRAKRSFGASRT
-508 AQHAKTASQHSEE
+508 A
-521 LNISQGNL
+521 
-529 PAIQRFRK
+529 
-537 ATSQNQKAGSQAK
+537 
-550 PTPSSKKTA
+550 KTA

-583 AGADVE
+583 TGADVE

-611 KMALATLDAL
+611 KMAIATLDAL

-645 FQDDTH
+645 FQDDPH
-651 NKQRAQD
+651 NQQRAQD
-658 LASKVT
+658 LAARVA

-689 ATPATAM
+689 ATPATSM
-696 PQSEKHSENDCGAN
+696 PQSENYPESDCGATD
-710 GASVSEATNLEA
+710 ASVSEATNLEEA

-733 NSEAG
+733 NSESG

-755 TETAAELI
+755 TDTAAELI
-763 SRFCGITPA
+763 NRFCGTDPT

-842 EFLAPPH
+842 EFLAPPS

>member
-12 STALADRGIHEGLA
+12 STALSDRGIHEGLA
-26 DFQERW
+26 DFQNRW
-32 RERRDEVITGL
+32 RERRDEVIAGL
-43 ETQTSTSFAELA
+43 ETQTGSGFAELA
-55 RKVSQ
+55 RKVSE

-74 FREQAAARG
+74 FREQAVARS
-83 ISVADAST
+83 IAVTDAST

-123 LNEHLERQGITAVET
+123 LNEHLASQSITAVET
-138 DLGEWLLQCEQD
+138 DLGEWLLQCAED

-165 QIAALLTSMFDRP
+165 QIAAMLTSMFDRP

-233 LPPVQIAVVGIDKM
+233 LPPVHIAVVGIDKM

-278 GPTPAQPEA
+278 GPTPDQPEA

-304 PVFDSALSC
+304 PMFDSALSC

-382 ILEVRARSHS
+382 ILEVRARSHLMKTKSGEKKKSES
-392 AKIKRGRAE
+392 AEGRSDELA
-401 RSRELSKGLESKPDS
+401 SR
-416 IAKKPAK
+416 PAK
-423 KSLTKTP
+423 KSLAKTP

-449 AWLAAIASSPFRTGN
+449 AWLAAITSSPFRTGN

-476 WRTPPAPAMRSA
+476 WRTPPAPALRSA
-488 RRHPELRAVATH
+488 RRHPELRAIATH
-500 SKFTSPET
+500 SKFTSPE
-508 AQHAKTASQHSEE
+508 AALQKKSANQNSEQ
-521 LNISQGNL
+521 LNISQANL
-529 PAIQRFRK
+529 S
-537 ATSQNQKAGSQAK
+537 ATQQNQKAGPQAK
-550 PTPSSKKTA
+550 PAPSPAKTA

-568 FAPEIAVATLRLLQA
+568 FAPEIAVATLRLLQST
-583 AGADVE
+583 GADVE

-611 KMALATLDAL
+611 KMAIATLDAL
-621 EGYERVV
+621 GGYERVV

-645 FQDDTH
+645 FQDDPS
-651 NKQRAQD
+651 NQQRAQD
-658 LASKVT
+658 LAAKVA
-664 DLVSYLANCETPE
+664 DLVSYLAETD
-677 KGNESTGEYGAS
+677 YGAS
-689 ATPATAM
+689 ATPATSM
-696 PQSEKHSENDCGAN
+696 PES
-710 GASVSEATNLEA
+710 
-722 EASKA
+722 
-727 KAPDAE
+727 
-733 NSEAG
+733 

-747 SRTRLGHT
+747 SRTRLGHSA
-755 TETAAELI
+755 ETAAELI
-763 SRFCGITPA
+763 SRFCGIALA

-826 GGAHACDQNLK
+826 GGAHACAQDIK

-842 EFLAPPH
+842 EFLAPPSQPLPSSN

>member
-1 MHEIPPFRERL
+1 MHEYSESTKLAKPAKEPAKMHEIPPFRERL

-32 RERRDEVITGL
+32 RERRDRVIAGL
-43 ETQTSTSFAELA
+43 ETQTGTSFAELA
-55 RKVSQ
+55 RKVSE

-83 ISVADAST
+83 IAVTDAAT

-123 LNEHLERQGITAVET
+123 LNEHLEHRGITAVET
-138 DLGEWLLQCEQD
+138 DLGEWLLQCAED

-165 QIAALLTSMFDRP
+165 QIAAMLTSMFDRP

-198 FTASGV
+198 FMASGV
-204 GVTGGNILVAETG
+204 GITGGNILVAETG

-233 LPPVQIAVVGIDKM
+233 LPPVHIAVVGVDKM

-265 TGQVVSSYTQFIS
+265 TGQVISSYTQFIS
-278 GPTPAQPEA
+278 GPTPAHPEA

-304 PVFDSALSC
+304 QVFDSALSC

-392 AKIKRGRAE
+392 AKA
-401 RSRELSKGLESKPDS
+401 RSRRTKKPESAEIRSNGLAS
-416 IAKKPAK
+416 KPAK
-423 KSLTKTP
+423 KSLAKTP

-442 RRMTAAA
+442 RRRTAAA
-449 AWLAAIASSPFRTGN
+449 TWLTAIASSPFRTGN
-464 LLGRLPLRKKHN
+464 LLGRLPLRKRHN
-476 WRTPPAPAMRSA
+476 WRTPPAPAIRPA
-488 RRHPELRAVATH
+488 RRHPELRAVAAQNK
-500 SKFTSPET
+500 STSPEA
-508 AQHAKTASQHSEE
+508 AQHAKTLQQFQNAAP
-521 LNISQGNL
+521 QG
-529 PAIQRFRK
+529 
-537 ATSQNQKAGSQAK
+537 QKVGTQAK
-550 PTPSSKKTA
+550 PMPNSNKTA

-568 FAPEIAVATLRLLQA
+568 FAPEIAVSTLRLLQA

-589 VPLAQHCC
+589 VPLDQHCC
-597 GLPAIDTGDLEAAR
+597 GLPAIDTGDLEAAK
-611 KMALATLDAL
+611 KMARSTLDAL

-645 FQDDTH
+645 FQDGTE
-651 NKQRAQD
+651 NKQRAHD
-658 LASKVT
+658 LAAKVT
-664 DLVSYLANCETPE
+664 DLVSYLADYEMMGSGN
-677 KGNESTGEYGAS
+677 NESSSRELGREDTS
-689 ATPATAM
+689 K
-696 PQSEKHSENDCGAN
+696 SR
-710 GASVSEATNLEA
+710 VSG
-722 EASKA
+722 
-727 KAPDAE
+727 AE
-733 NSEAG
+733 NSEAS

-755 TETAAELI
+755 AETAAELV
-763 SRFCGITPA
+763 SHLCGTTPA

-790 SPEIAKAILA
+790 SPEVARAILA

-809 GATTLITDNP
+809 GAATLITDNP

-826 GGAHACDQNLK
+826 GGAHASNQNLK

-842 EFLAPPH
+842 EFLAPPS

>member
-32 RERRDEVITGL
+32 RERRDGVIAGL
-43 ETQTSTSFAELA
+43 ETQTGTSFAKLA
-55 RKVSQ
+55 RKVSE

-74 FREQAAARG
+74 FREQAVARG
-83 ISVADAST
+83 IAVTDAAT

-123 LNEHLERQGITAVET
+123 LNEHLESQGITAVET
-138 DLGEWLLQCEQD
+138 DLGEWLLQCAED

-165 QIAALLTSMFDRP
+165 QIAAMLASMFDRP

-192 AELRPH
+192 SELRPH
-198 FTASGV
+198 FMASGV
-204 GVTGGNILVAETG
+204 GITGGNILVAETG

-233 LPPVQIAVVGIDKM
+233 LPPVHIAVVGIDKM

-265 TGQVVSSYTQFIS
+265 TGQVISSYTQFIS

-299 QMAED
+299 QMAAD

-368 CAQVCPANIPLPDQ
+368 CAQVCPASIPLPDQ

-392 AKIKRGRAE
+392 AKAKSGRT
-401 RSRELSKGLESKPDS
+401 RKSKELRNELESKPDS
-416 IAKKPAK
+416 IAKKSAK
-423 KSLTKTP
+423 KSLAKTP
-430 VAMKI
+430 LAMKF
-435 GLRVLRS
+435 GLRVLQSPRG
-442 RRMTAAA
+442 TAAA

-464 LLGRLPLRKKHN
+464 LLGRLPLAKKHI
-476 WRTPPAPAMRSA
+476 WRTPPAPAIRPA
-488 RRHPELRAVATH
+488 RRHPELRAVAARNK
-500 SKFTSPET
+500 STSPET
-508 AQHAKTASQHSEE
+508 AQHAKTLQ
-521 LNISQGNL
+521 Q
-529 PAIQRFRK
+529 F
-537 ATSQNQKAGSQAK
+537 QKAGSQAK
-550 PTPSSKKTA
+550 PTPSSNKTA

-568 FAPEIAVATLRLLQA
+568 LAPEIAVATLRLLQA
-583 AGADVE
+583 TGADVE
-589 VPLAQHCC
+589 VPLSQHCC
-597 GLPAIDTGDLEAAR
+597 GLPAIDAGDLEAAK
-611 KMALATLDAL
+611 KMARSTLDAL

-645 FQDDTH
+645 FQDDPE
-651 NKQRAQD
+651 NKQRAHD
-658 LASKVT
+658 LAAKVT
-664 DLVSYLANCETPE
+664 DLVSYLVDCEMM
-677 KGNESTGEYGAS
+677 GSGNNESSSRELGEEGAS
-689 ATPATAM
+689 K
-696 PQSEKHSENDCGAN
+696 SR
-710 GASVSEATNLEA
+710 VSG
-722 EASKA
+722 
-727 KAPDAE
+727 AE
-733 NSEAG
+733 NSEAS

-763 SRFCGITPA
+763 SHLCGTTPA

-790 SPEIAKAILA
+790 SPAVAKAILA

-809 GATTLITDNP
+809 GAATLITDNP

-826 GGAHACDQNLK
+826 GGAHASKQNLK

-842 EFLAPPH
+842 EFLAPPS

>member
-32 RERRDEVITGL
+32 RERRDGVIAGL
-43 ETQTSTSFAELA
+43 ETQTGTGFAELA
-55 RKVSQ
+55 RKVSE

-66 HDPAVLEM
+66 HDPAVLQM

-83 ISVADAST
+83 IAVTGAAT

-123 LNEHLERQGITAVET
+123 LNEHLEHRGITAVET
-138 DLGEWLLQCEQD
+138 DLGEWLLQCAED

-184 EGMARVVR
+184 ESMARVVR

-198 FTASGV
+198 FMASGV
-204 GVTGGNILVAETG
+204 GITGGNILVAETG

-233 LPPVQIAVVGIDKM
+233 LPPVHIAVVGVDKM

-265 TGQVVSSYTQFIS
+265 TGQVISSYTQFIS
-278 GPTPAQPEA
+278 GPTPAHPEA

-304 PVFDSALSC
+304 QVFDSALSC

-392 AKIKRGRAE
+392 AKTERGRTE
-401 RSRELSKGLESKPDS
+401 KSKELRNELESKPGS
-416 IAKKPAK
+416 TAKKSAK
-423 KSLTKTP
+423 KSLAKTP
-430 VAMKI
+430 IAMKI
-435 GLRVLRS
+435 GLRVLQS
-442 RRMTAAA
+442 RRSTAAA
-449 AWLAAIASSPFRTGN
+449 AWLAAIAVLPFRTDK
-464 LLGRLPLRKKHN
+464 LLGRLPLSKKHN
-476 WRTPPAPAMRSA
+476 WRTPPAPALRPA
-488 RRHPELRAVATH
+488 RRHRELRA
-500 SKFTSPET
+500 
-508 AQHAKTASQHSEE
+508 
-521 LNISQGNL
+521 
-529 PAIQRFRK
+529 
-537 ATSQNQKAGSQAK
+537 KAGTQAK
-550 PTPSSKKTA
+550 SMPSSNKTA

-568 FAPEIAVATLRLLQA
+568 FAPEIAVSTLRLLQA
-583 AGADVE
+583 AGAEVE
-589 VPLAQHCC
+589 VPLDQHCC
-597 GLPAIDTGDLEAAR
+597 GLPAIDAGDLEAAR

-645 FQDDTH
+645 FQDDTE
-651 NKQRAQD
+651 NKQRAHD
-658 LASKVT
+658 LAAKVT
-664 DLVSYLANCETPE
+664 DLVSYLVDCETM
-677 KGNESTGEYGAS
+677 GRRNEGADYGAS
-689 ATPATAM
+689 DAPATSI
-696 PQSEKHSENDCGAN
+696 PQKEKHPESDFDATD
-710 GASVSEATNLEA
+710 ASVSEVMNLE
-722 EASKA
+722 EEDTSKSRVSG
-727 KAPDAE
+727 AE
-733 NSEAG
+733 NSEAS

-755 TETAAELI
+755 AETAAELI
-763 SRFCGITPA
+763 SHLCGTTPA

-790 SPEIAKAILA
+790 SPEVAKAILA

-809 GATTLITDNP
+809 GAATLITDNP

-826 GGAHACDQNLK
+826 GGAHASNQNLK

-842 EFLAPPH
+842 EFLAPPS